1 LQSEKRR
8 KAYGQIEL
16 WRCPYAARC
25 KRWWCRIQAMVIARY
40 FDELGQPRREVEL
53 CECHAGELAK
63 GEIAVR
69 DMR

>member
-1 LQSEKRR
+1 
-8 KAYGQIEL
+8 
-16 WRCPYAARC
+16 
-25 KRWWCRIQAMVIARY
+25 MVIARY
-40 FDELGQPRREVEL
+40 FDEWGQPRREVEL